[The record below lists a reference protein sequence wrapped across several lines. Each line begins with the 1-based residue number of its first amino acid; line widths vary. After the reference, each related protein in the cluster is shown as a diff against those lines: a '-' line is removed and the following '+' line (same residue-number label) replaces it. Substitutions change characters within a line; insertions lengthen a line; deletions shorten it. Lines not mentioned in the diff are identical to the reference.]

1 MPNGWAL
8 AAGFGIALAC
18 DIRSA
23 SGNDE
28 PIVKQGPRRSTRRQT
43 RSEQEGTLI
52 DRNATYVDGTW
63 APGATETIAVENPAT
78 EDVIGVVP
86 NGTAA
91 DAERAVRA
99 ARAAFPA
106 WAATSRAERAEYL
119 RKLHHG
125 LAKRSAEIAE
135 TIATDVGTPM
145 RIATRI
151 QAALPLTDIAGY
163 IDLLQEDETE
173 ERIGNSLVLTEPA
186 GVVAAITPWNY
197 PLHQITCKIAPALA
211 AGCTV
216 VVKPSEVAPLAAYQ
230 LFDAIH
236 EAGFPP
242 GVVNLISGYGP
253 GVGEALV
260 THPEV
265 DVVSFTG
272 SVRGGARVAELAAQ
286 SIKRVTLELGGKSAN
301 VILDDADLRT
311 AVKVGVANAFLNGGQ
326 TCTAW
331 TRMLVPA
338 QHHDEAMELTK
349 SIAEGFVPG
358 DPLDPKT
365 KLGPLVSG
373 AQRDRVHGFIRQG
386 IEAGARL
393 VTGGSTAPEGFE
405 RGYFVRPT
413 VFGGVDPDSV
423 IAQEEIF
430 GPVLSIIPFEG
441 DDEALA
447 IANNSAFGLHGAVW
461 SADQDRAIAFA
472 RQVRTGQI
480 DVNGG
485 AFNPLA
491 PFGGYKQSGVGREM
505 GKQGLAEFL
514 ETKSIQL

>member
-1 MPNGWAL
+1 M
-8 AAGFGIALAC
+8 
-18 DIRSA
+18 
-23 SGNDE
+23 
-28 PIVKQGPRRSTRRQT
+28 
-43 RSEQEGTLI
+43 I
-52 DRNATYVDGTW
+52 DRNAHYIDGMWTS
-63 APGATETIAVENPAT
+63 GTTETITVENPAT

-91 DAERAVRA
+91 DAGRAVRA
-99 ARAAFPA
+99 ARAAFPG
-106 WAATSRAERAEYL
+106 WAATTRAERAEL
-119 RKLHHG
+119 LQRLHDS
-125 LAKRSAEIAE
+125 LEKRAPEIAE

-145 RIATRI
+145 RIASRI

-163 IDLLQEDETE
+163 IDLLEQDEPE
-173 ERIGNSLVLTEPA
+173 QQIGNSLVIREPA

-197 PLHQITCKIAPALA
+197 PLHQIACKIAPALA

-216 VVKPSEVAPLAAYQ
+216 VVKPSEVAPLAVYQ

-253 GVGEALV
+253 GIGEALV

-272 SVRGGARVAELAAQ
+272 SVRGGARVAELASR

-301 VILDDADLRT
+301 VILDDADLAT

-338 QHHDEAMELTK
+338 DRHDEAIELAK
-349 SIAEGFVPG
+349 VAAEGFSPG
-358 DPLDPKT
+358 DPLNPKT
-365 KLGPLVSG
+365 KLGPLVSR
-373 AQRDRVHGFIRQG
+373 AQRDRVREFIRRG
-386 IEAGARL
+386 IEDGARL
-393 VTGGSTAPEGFE
+393 VAGGPETPDGCE

-413 VFGGVDPDSV
+413 VFAGVDPDSA

-430 GPVLSIIPFEG
+430 GPVLSIIPFV
-441 DDEALA
+441 DDADALA
-447 IANNSAFGLHGAVW
+447 IANNSSFGLHGAVW
-461 SADQDRAIAFA
+461 SADRDRALAFA

-480 DVNGG
+480 DVNGA

-491 PFGGYKQSGVGREM
+491 PFGGYKQSGIGREL
-505 GKQGLAEFL
+505 GKLGLDEFI

>member
-1 MPNGWAL
+1 M
-8 AAGFGIALAC
+8 
-18 DIRSA
+18 
-23 SGNDE
+23 
-28 PIVKQGPRRSTRRQT
+28 
-43 RSEQEGTLI
+43 I
-52 DRNATYVDGTW
+52 DRNATYVDGKWT
-63 APGATETIAVENPAT
+63 PGAAETIDVENPAT
-78 EDVIGVVP
+78 EEVIGTVP
-86 NGTAA
+86 DGTTA
-91 DAERAVRA
+91 DADRAVRA
-99 ARAAFPA
+99 ARAAFPG
-106 WAATSRAERAEYL
+106 WAAASRTERANCL
-119 RKLHHG
+119 RRLHDG

-145 RIATRI
+145 RIASRV
-151 QAALPLTDIAGY
+151 QAAVPLTDIASY
-163 IDLLQEDETE
+163 VELLQEDEPE
-173 ERIGNSLVLTEPA
+173 ERIGNSLVLREPA
-186 GVVAAITPWNY
+186 GVVAAVTPWNY
-197 PLHQITCKIAPALA
+197 PLHQVTCKIAPALA

-216 VVKPSEVAPLAAYQ
+216 VVKPSEVAPLAVYQ

-242 GVVNLISGYGP
+242 GVVNLISGYGS

-272 SVRGGARVAELAAQ
+272 SGRGGARVAELAAR
-286 SIKRVTLELGGKSAN
+286 SVKRVTLELGGKSAN
-301 VILDDADLRT
+301 VILDDADLGT

-331 TRMLVPA
+331 TRMLVPV
-338 QHHDEAMELTK
+338 QRHDEALELAK
-349 SIAEGFVPG
+349 SVAEGFVPG

-365 KLGPLVSG
+365 KLGPLVSA
-373 AQRDRVHGFIRQG
+373 AQRDRVHGFISQG
-386 IEAGARL
+386 IEGGARL
-393 VTGGSTAPEGFE
+393 VTGGNTAPDGFE

-430 GPVLSIIPFEG
+430 GPVLSVIPFDGE
-441 DDEALA
+441 DEALA

-491 PFGGYKQSGVGREM
+491 PFGGYKRSGIGREM
-505 GKQGLAEFL
+505 GRHGLAEFL

>member
-1 MPNGWAL
+1 M
-8 AAGFGIALAC
+8 
-18 DIRSA
+18 
-23 SGNDE
+23 
-28 PIVKQGPRRSTRRQT
+28 
-43 RSEQEGTLI
+43 I
-52 DRNATYVDGTW
+52 DRNAMYIDGAWTS
-63 APGATETIAVENPAT
+63 GTTETISVENPAT
-78 EDVIGVVP
+78 EEVIGVVP

-91 DAERAVRA
+91 DVDRAVQA
-99 ARAAFPA
+99 ARAAFPG
-106 WAATSRAERAEYL
+106 WAATSRAERAAFL
-119 RKLHHG
+119 GRLHAG
-125 LAKRSAEIAE
+125 LDKRAAEMAE
-135 TIATDVGTPM
+135 TIATDVGTPI
-145 RIATRI
+145 RIASRI

-163 IDLLQEDETE
+163 IDLLEQDETE
-173 ERIGNSLVLTEPA
+173 ERIGNSLIVREPA

-216 VVKPSEVAPLAAYQ
+216 VVKPSEVAPLAVYQ
-230 LFDAIH
+230 LFDAIA

-242 GVVNLISGYGP
+242 GVVNLISGYGA

-272 SVRGGARVAELAAQ
+272 SVRGGARVAELASR

-301 VILDDADLRT
+301 VILDDADLST

-338 QHHDEAMELTK
+338 DRHDDAVELAK
-349 SIAEGFVPG
+349 IAAEGFSPG

-365 KLGPLVSG
+365 KLGPMVSR
-373 AQRDRVHGFIRQG
+373 AQRDRVREFIRTG
-386 IEAGARL
+386 IDEGARL
-393 VTGGSTAPEGFE
+393 VAGGLEAPDGVE

-413 VFGGVDPDSV
+413 VFAGVDPDSV

-430 GPVLSIIPFEG
+430 GPVLSIIPFEN
-441 DDEALA
+441 DDDALA
-447 IANNSAFGLHGAVW
+447 IANNSSFGLHGAVW
-461 SADQDRAIAFA
+461 SSDPDRALAFA

-480 DVNGG
+480 DINGG

-505 GKQGLAEFL
+505 GRLGLDEFL
-514 ETKSIQL
+514 ETKSIQF